1 METKIS
7 NLQIMDQMV
16 KEDNKGIRM
25 SGNICEIK
33 NVTQGT
39 IIGFGIEKVVGDDAM
54 IQFQLGLPGEYMFMC
69 FAVNRKEFEATKS
82 KIQNSTTK
90 KFFIRQFYNTI
101 VKNKLDTALRE
112 AFAVF
117 ENRII
122 SETQLNEFPELHKKV
137 SEAYYASGG
146 RCQPIEF
153 SSSYTGHFTPTSS
166 RVNANVYV
174 TTGYWLEIIEVKEKP
189 DD

>member
-7 NLQIMDQMV
+7 NLEVMNQMV
-16 KEDNKGIRM
+16 KNNNEGIM
-25 SGNICEIK
+25 LATTLVDSYT
-33 NVTQGT
+33 VTQGGV
-39 IIGFGIEKVVGDDAM
+39 ICFGVTKNICDDATFQR
-54 IQFQLGLPGEYMFMC
+54 QFGLPGSNMLFC
-69 FAVNRKEFEATKS
+69 FAVNRKEFEDTKN

-112 AFAVF
+112 AFAIF

-146 RCQPIEF
+146 KCQPIEF
-153 SSSYTGHFTPTSS
+153 SSSYTGHFRPTSS

-174 TTGYWLEIIEVKEKP
+174 TTGYWLEIIEVK
-189 DD
+189 D